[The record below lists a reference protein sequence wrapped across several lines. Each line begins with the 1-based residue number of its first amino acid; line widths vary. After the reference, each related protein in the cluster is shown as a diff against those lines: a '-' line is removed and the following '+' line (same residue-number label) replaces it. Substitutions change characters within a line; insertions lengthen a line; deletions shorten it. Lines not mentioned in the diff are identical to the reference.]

1 MGKRTSLKKKPVDDR
16 GSYEGNAE
24 RLLAFGTVNPSPRVL
39 QSLRVEKEVRKAK
52 ERRRL
57 PTVAEIQ
64 ERYPFNEEGAQKFI
78 RSVERALKKASAR
91 TAPVKSKPS
100 PASADP
106 APVARPPAE
115 TPAPP
120 SSSGTQNRKVS
131 HAEALAHALQ
141 SIRARFGDEIRQK
154 GEQTTVR
161 EGFIYLATHPCFEG
175 WVKAGMTI
183 DYELRLATYNVAD
196 PLSRF
201 EMPLVAWVPDRRDS
215 EKALLR
221 ELSCLA
227 SEMRGEWAHIP
238 LEQAALAFLALP
250 TQAPPPYPT

>member
-1 MGKRTSLKKKPVDDR
+1 MGKQAFLKKKSSDDR

-24 RLLAFGTVNPSPRVL
+24 RLLAFGTTNPSPRVL
-39 QSLRVEKEVRKAK
+39 QSLRVEKEVRRAK
-52 ERRRL
+52 EWRRL
-57 PTVAEIQ
+57 PTVAEVQ

-91 TAPVKSKPS
+91 TAPVKAKSPS
-100 PASADP
+100 NSTAL
-106 APVARPPAE
+106 APVAGPPDKPY
-115 TPAPP
+115 TPP
-120 SSSGTQNRKVS
+120 SNTGAQNRKVS
-131 HAEALAHALQ
+131 HAEALALALQ
-141 SIRARFGDEIRQK
+141 SIRARFEDEISQK

-161 EGFIYLATHPCFEG
+161 EGFIYLTIHPCFEG

-183 DYELRLATYNVAD
+183 DYEVRLATYNVAD

-221 ELSCLA
+221 ELSGLA
-227 SEMRGEWAHIP
+227 SEMRGEWARIP
-238 LEQAALAFLALP
+238 LEQAAVAFLALP
-250 TQAPPPYPT
+250 AQKPAPSPT